1 MEERRDWGCLNCK
14 RNSIDFA
21 FIKTWYLSYLFDFSF
36 NKNNWKLVLI
46 RSQLYEQLWMRPK
59 HHFSQNCKLYTF
71 QRMTTTLP
79 FKKQTFRA
87 TRSGAQNCAP
97 QNEKKHLRTT
107 VYNKEEV
114 GEILVFHFPNPRIG
128 VRQLSKTP
136 TCTAHQ
142 AIVNP
147 KFSAQSEPMVK
158 SYDQNK
164 FQAFS
169 LKENDQKFQT
179 KNWVS
184 FADLPLSR
192 PPCLSAVPDWGVWS
206 SSNRQLVH
214 YFLRRRFGCSF

>member
-1 MEERRDWGCLNCK
+1 
-14 RNSIDFA
+14 
-21 FIKTWYLSYLFDFSF
+21 
-36 NKNNWKLVLI
+36 
-46 RSQLYEQLWMRPK
+46 
-59 HHFSQNCKLYTF
+59 
-71 QRMTTTLP
+71 MTTTVL

-114 GEILVFHFPNPRIG
+114 GEILVFHFPNPRVG

-169 LKENDQKFQT
+169 LKENDF
-179 KNWVS
+179 
-184 FADLPLSR
+184 
-192 PPCLSAVPDWGVWS
+192 
-206 SSNRQLVH
+206 
-214 YFLRRRFGCSF
+214 

>member
-46 RSQLYEQLWMRPK
+46 RSQLHEQLWKRPK
-59 HHFSQNCKLYTF
+59 QHFSQNCKLYTF
-71 QRMTTTLP
+71 QRMTTTVL

-114 GEILVFHFPNPRIG
+114 GEILVFHFPNPRVG

-142 AIVNP
+142 TIVNP

-169 LKENDQKFQT
+169 LKENDKKKKSFVCRFAALKGPQSLRSSIRWIIKSLRYSTPRVIWNKF
-179 KNWVS
+179 K
-184 FADLPLSR
+184 
-192 PPCLSAVPDWGVWS
+192 
-206 SSNRQLVH
+206 
-214 YFLRRRFGCSF
+214 

>member
-1 MEERRDWGCLNCK
+1 MEASK
-14 RNSIDFA
+14 AAFFA
-21 FIKTWYLSYLFDFSF
+21 ELQALHVPTHDNHCSF
-36 NKNNWKLVLI
+36 QK
-46 RSQLYEQLWMRPK
+46 
-59 HHFSQNCKLYTF
+59 
-71 QRMTTTLP
+71 
-79 FKKQTFRA
+79 KKQTFRA

-142 AIVNP
+142 TIVNP

-169 LKENDQKFQT
+169 LKEND
-179 KNWVS
+179 
-184 FADLPLSR
+184 
-192 PPCLSAVPDWGVWS
+192 
-206 SSNRQLVH
+206 
-214 YFLRRRFGCSF
+214 

>member
-1 MEERRDWGCLNCK
+1 
-14 RNSIDFA
+14 
-21 FIKTWYLSYLFDFSF
+21 
-36 NKNNWKLVLI
+36 
-46 RSQLYEQLWMRPK
+46 
-59 HHFSQNCKLYTF
+59 
-71 QRMTTTLP
+71 MTTTVL

-114 GEILVFHFPNPRIG
+114 GKILVFHFPHPRVG

-136 TCTAHQ
+136 TWTAHQ

-169 LKENDQKFQT
+169 LKENDK
-179 KNWVS
+179 KKMS
-184 FADLPLSR
+184 FVCRFAALKAPQSLR
-192 PPCLSAVPDWGVWS
+192 S
-206 SSNRQLVH
+206 SIRWIIKS
-214 YFLRRRFGCSF
+214 LRYSTPRVI